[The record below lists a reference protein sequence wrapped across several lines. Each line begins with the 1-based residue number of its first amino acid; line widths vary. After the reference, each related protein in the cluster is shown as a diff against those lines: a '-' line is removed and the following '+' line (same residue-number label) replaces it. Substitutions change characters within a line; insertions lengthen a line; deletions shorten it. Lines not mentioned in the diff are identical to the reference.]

1 MWYSSQLAAAEGLM
15 CSRVTAAAPDRYL
28 EQHETNAKKFNA
40 VVLQALDALRARA
53 VVLVH
58 VNAAAAAAA
67 GHAAERERRVTEF

>member
-1 MWYSSQLAAAEGLM
+1 MRQ
-15 CSRVTAAAPDRYL
+15 T
-28 EQHETNAKKFNA
+28 QKKINA